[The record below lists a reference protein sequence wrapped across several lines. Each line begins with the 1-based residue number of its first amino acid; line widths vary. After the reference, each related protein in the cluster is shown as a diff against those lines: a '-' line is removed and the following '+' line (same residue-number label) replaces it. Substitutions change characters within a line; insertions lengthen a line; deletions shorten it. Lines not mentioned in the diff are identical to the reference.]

1 LTLSAPIKPA
11 LQQPFSVYGS
21 RNIAWPWF
29 IRYATDYSY
38 GWPVW
43 HVLHLYD
50 YGQRI
55 VFMSF
60 LLNLLLTGTFLLIGT
75 TFFLI

>member
-1 LTLSAPIKPA
+1 MQSKSEGLKTKLIY
-11 LQQPFSVYGS
+11 LNLFSVYGS

-38 GWPVW
+38 NWPIW

-60 LLNLLLTGTFLLIGT
+60 LLNLLLTGRVS
-75 TFFLI
+75 